1 MAAHLT
7 RRTASRVA
15 GLIYGADLASACF
28 GALLSSTLFIPI
40 LGIPHTCY
48 AVAMLALAGLA
59 PVLLSACEGVRNN
72 GGSKRLT
79 RTRSRTA
86 VARLSL
92 LPYNDRRTIHGVR
105 PPRNIER
112 PQRMAGDERS
122 S

>member
-7 RRTASRVA
+7 RGTASRVA
-15 GLIYGADLASACF
+15 DLIYGADLTGVCF
-28 GALLSSTLFIPI
+28 GALLSSTFFIPI
-40 LGIPHTCY
+40 LGISHACC

-59 PVLLSACEGVRNN
+59 LVLLLECEGVRNN

-79 RTRSRTA
+79 KTRSRTA

-105 PPRNIER
+105 PPRDIER